1 MHLPNEAV
9 GKVPTADRGAVWWS
23 IPPTQNISCTLIRP
37 EPDKTFR
44 MSSIRGSLR
53 SSVNEFSQHVVQRR
67 ALGLELEH
75 RRALRNLV
83 LQAGPYKLLHYLAV
97 LRRRDDPV
105 WGKSVSDGAVTSR
118 SAARILE
125 PNRRADVVGRYSVVC

>member
-97 LRRRDDPV
+97 LRRRE
-105 WGKSVSDGAVTSR
+105 KLVTQDTHVYGVPHQV
-118 SAARILE
+118 E
-125 PNRRADVVGRYSVVC
+125 PLVRMLIGVLVEK